1 MFQYLPRRVNGS
13 LHRISDFVLKKQAPS
28 DRTGLIQMEGF
39 SMSVPNFALC
49 LEAFMPAAKLYAL
62 IICIVPS
69 LCLEYTDRGQV
80 PSPKTLQSDICQ
92 KEITGQSDPLQV
104 PTVFLAVSVV
114 DLQIIRQA
122 PFTPPLPADCR
133 KAFDSLIGRG
143 VGGACNLFAT
153 RWCWGIHR
161 LAPLEDAD
169 NKPRNLVLSVLI
181 GQVAR
186 HDLPQAYCASL
197 GWVGAWV
204 GVCASLLLLLWETFI
219 LRLLNS
225 EGSDVEWNQRSTCLP
240 AMVK

>member
-39 SMSVPNFALC
+39 SMSIPNFALC

-122 PFTPPLPADCR
+122 LFTPPLPADCR
-133 KAFDSLIGRG
+133 KAFDSLIGQG
-143 VGGACNLFAT
+143 VSGGGACNLFAT
-153 RWCWGIHR
+153 RSKG
-161 LAPLEDAD
+161 LE
-169 NKPRNLVLSVLI
+169 S
-181 GQVAR
+181 G
-186 HDLPQAYCASL
+186 
-197 GWVGAWV
+197 V
-204 GVCASLLLLLWETFI
+204 GVSTGWLHWKMLTISHAIWFFLCSLV
-219 LRLLNS
+219 RLP
-225 EGSDVEWNQRSTCLP
+225 GMTCPKHIALH
-240 AMVK
+240 